1 MQRETRITS
10 AREMS
15 PRIHRDRSDGADS
28 AWRSRAWSPPGV
40 ANIRGNMEV
49 EWMVKVKPMDARVD
63 RAPIRT
69 SVRFERRTGTEQ
81 TSSSFYFRDP
91 VAFLRTALSTF
102 FLVPSRTKGDEA
114 QLLSNCR
121 SRVKPPPHDLSSI
134 TFLHVIRSE
143 LYRNNYS
150 LSRSSFHASI
160 YFARHCSIT
169 AHLHLGDQSR
179 YLLPKER
186 CFSGGQVSL
195 NRACTRHGC
204 ISTYKNERNVKLV
217 LGIFQPAEYKGE
229 IQCRPMHH

>member
-134 TFLHVIRSE
+134 PPRDPIRII
-143 LYRNNYS
+143 L
-150 LSRSSFHASI
+150 
-160 YFARHCSIT
+160 
-169 AHLHLGDQSR
+169 
-179 YLLPKER
+179 K
-186 CFSGGQVSL
+186 
-195 NRACTRHGC
+195 
-204 ISTYKNERNVKLV
+204 
-217 LGIFQPAEYKGE
+217 
-229 IQCRPMHH
+229 